1 MLISGMAEELGTSR
15 ACFIVKLDGEK
26 QQIPTPND
34 DHTDAVRRV
43 FDELETRGLK
53 ESVQAIGHRV
63 VHGAE
68 QFTGSVII
76 TEDVIKAVEAATP
89 YAPLHNPPNII
100 GIRAA
105 QKVMPDLP
113 QVAVFDTAFHQT
125 LPDYAYRYGVPNAWY
140 SEHGVR
146 RYGFHGT
153 SYRFVAQ
160 AAAKK
165 LGLELED
172 SAFVIAHLG
181 SGASVA
187 AVLNG
192 QSADT
197 SMGFT
202 PLEGLVMATRSGDV
216 DPAVVPFMMKTLDKS
231 ADEILDILN
240 KESGL
245 LGLAEFSSDTRDLEV
260 AMTAG
265 DTRAKLALEVFAFR
279 VAKYL
284 AAMMVS
290 LPRVDAIIFTA
301 GIGENM
307 AITRQLIMQHLTV
320 FGYRLDPKLNA
331 KMIGREGIEGVIS
344 AADTPTV
351 LTIKTNEELMIALD
365 TAKLVQNL
373 IQ

>member
-1 MLISGMAEELGTSR
+1 VLISGMAEELGTSR